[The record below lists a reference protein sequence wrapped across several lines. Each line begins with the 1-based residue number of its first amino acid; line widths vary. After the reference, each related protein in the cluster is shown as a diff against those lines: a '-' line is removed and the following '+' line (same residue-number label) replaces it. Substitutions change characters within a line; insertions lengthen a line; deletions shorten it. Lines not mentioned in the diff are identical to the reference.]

1 MAELLPDHYA
11 ILKLWVELL
20 PSNDFSPVFPFG
32 GLVINMNVAT
42 RAHRDTEDLSLC
54 FILEISDCEGGE
66 LCLMEPGL
74 VIELRNGDGVAFCSN
89 KITHFNLDY
98 KGKRASFVFHSD
110 RAGLAW
116 CKDGN
121 GWKGNKFF
129 SQAE

>member
-1 MAELLPDHYA
+1 MAELLLEHFD
-11 ILKLWVELL
+11 ILKQWVELL
-20 PSNDFSPVFPFG
+20 PSNNFSPVFPFG
-32 GLVINMNVAT
+32 GLMINMNVVT
-42 RAHRDTEDLSLC
+42 RVHRDEEDLSLC

-74 VIELRNGDGVAFCSN
+74 VIELKNSDGVAFCSN

-98 KGKRASFVFHSD
+98 KGSCASFVFHSD
-110 RAGLAW
+110 RARLAW

-129 SQAE
+129 SRAE

>member
-1 MAELLPDHYA
+1 M
-11 ILKLWVELL
+11 
-20 PSNDFSPVFPFG
+20 
-32 GLVINMNVAT
+32 INMNVAT
-42 RAHRDTEDLSLC
+42 RVHRDEGDLSLC
-54 FILEISDCEGGE
+54 FILEISDCKGGE

-89 KITHFNLDY
+89 KITHFNLDF
-98 KGKRASFVFHSD
+98 KGKRASLVFHSD

-129 SQAE
+129 SPAE